1 MDTLKIQLDAELDHA
16 LLADVARHLRP
27 VDWHAKALLR
37 IALGLAFPYPRA
49 IDVPK
54 PQAPA
59 EPER

>member
-1 MDTLKIQLDAELDHA
+1 MDTLKIRLDAEMDHA
-16 LLADVARHLRP
+16 LLADAARHLRP

-37 IALGLAFPYPRA
+37 QALGLAFPYHRE